1 VGVLLEQTLPDAVA
15 AMLAAPL
22 VLVVSILI
30 MSTAGRPMR
39 NTLLFVAGAAVLDLC
54 LAFLFLTLYG
64 DVGLSSSNIN
74 YGAWI
79 DTVVGVALLVF
90 GIRAGLARRTPADSE
105 AEDARFDKIARSNAK
120 GLLLAGLAA
129 QIINIDALVIMAGGM
144 KEIAM
149 TNPLPTQLEIALAVL
164 IFVYVMLMPYHL
176 AHRASARRAG
186 TGRRV
191 HDGGQRLSHTPRA
204 HARNR
209 DRCAPGSAVPAERPA
224 GASELNGRQGLTAG
238 VLLSTW

>member
-30 MSTAGRPMR
+30 MSTASRPMR
-39 NTLLFVAGAAVLDLC
+39 NTLLFVAGAAVLDVC

-64 DVGLSSSNIN
+64 DVGLSSSSIN

-144 KEIAM
+144 KEIAL

-164 IFVYVMLMPYHL
+164 IFVYVMLVPYHL
-176 AHRASARRAG
+176 P
-186 TGRRV
+186 V
-191 HDGGQRLSHTPRA
+191 ELRLV
-204 HARNR
+204 
-209 DRCAPGSAVPAERPA
+209 APGRATAFMT
-224 GASELNGRQGLTAG
+224 GASGFLTRHAPILETVTGVVLGLLFLLKGLRA
-238 VLLSTW
+238 LLS